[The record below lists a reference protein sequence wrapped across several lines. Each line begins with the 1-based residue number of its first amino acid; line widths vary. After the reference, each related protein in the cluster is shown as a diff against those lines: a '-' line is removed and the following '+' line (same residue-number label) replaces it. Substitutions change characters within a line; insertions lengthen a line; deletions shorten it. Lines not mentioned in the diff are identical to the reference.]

1 MRVRGRRRGGMR
13 ERMKESVCAC
23 VCERERGVVPEKGR
37 LRMCFF
43 VKVITGDSS
52 INIMKF

>member
-1 MRVRGRRRGGMR
+1 MR

-23 VCERERGVVPEKGR
+23 VCERERGMVPKKGR

-43 VKVITGDSS
+43 VKVTTGDSS
-52 INIMKF
+52 MNIIKPVSRRNT